1 MRRDTIT
8 DLQSR
13 LYHDLRAQA
22 EDGIG
27 AEIFALAAELFPICR
42 SITGDGV
49 RETLRHISG
58 HIDVDIHEVPT
69 GTNVFDWTIPKEWNI
84 RDAYVSDESG
94 RKIIDFSASNLHVLN
109 YSVPVRKRVSLKEL
123 KQHLHS
129 LPEQPDV
136 IPYRTSYYAENW
148 GFCVPHRLA
157 ESLEEG
163 FYDVVID
170 STLKD
175 GALIYGEH
183 VHKGSSDDE
192 ILLTTHICH
201 PSLANDN
208 CSGLALVT
216 HLAKRLKG
224 KNTRYTYRFLFAPG
238 TIGAITWLA
247 RNEDRV
253 ALIKHGLV
261 ISGVGD
267 GGGPTYKRS
276 RRGNAEID
284 QVMAHVLRHRGRD
297 STILDFSPYGYDERQ
312 YCSPGF
318 NLPVGMFQ
326 RTQYGKYP
334 EYHTSADDLGFI
346 QPHHLENS
354 YTIIRAALEILEG
367 NERFRSTSPK
377 CEPQLGKRG
386 LYAAIGNEKDGDSK
400 KMAMLWVLNY
410 ADGEHSLLDV
420 AERSELPFVI
430 IRSAAETLFEHG
442 LLYA

>member
-1 MRRDTIT
+1 
-8 DLQSR
+8 
-13 LYHDLRAQA
+13 
-22 EDGIG
+22 
-27 AEIFALAAELFPICR
+27 
-42 SITGDGV
+42 
-49 RETLRHISG
+49 
-58 HIDVDIHEVPT
+58 
-69 GTNVFDWTIPKEWNI
+69 
-84 RDAYVSDESG
+84 
-94 RKIIDFSASNLHVLN
+94 VLN
-109 YSVPVRKRVSLKEL
+109 YSVPVRKRVSLQEL
-123 KQHLHS
+123 KQHLYS

-148 GFCVPHRLA
+148 GFCVPHRLS
-157 ESLEEG
+157 ESLREE

-170 STLKD
+170 SSLKD

-183 VHKGSSDDE
+183 VHKGSSHDE

-208 CSGLALVT
+208 CSGLALLT
-216 HLAKRLKG
+216 HLAKQLKG
-224 KNTRYTYRFLFAPG
+224 NNTRYTYRFLFAPG

-253 ALIKHGLV
+253 HLIKHGLV

-284 QVMAHVLRHRGRD
+284 QVMAHLLKRSGNQ
-297 STILDFSPYGYDERQ
+297 STVLDFSPYGYDERQ

-326 RTQYGKYP
+326 RGQYGKYA
-334 EYHTSADDLGFI
+334 EYHTSADDLHFI
-346 QPHHLENS
+346 RPQHLQDS
-354 YTIIRAALEILEG
+354 YTIIRAAFEILEG
-367 NERFRSTSPK
+367 DRRFQSALPK

-410 ADGEHSLLDV
+410 ADGKHSLLDI
-420 AERSELPFVI
+420 AERSDLPFAI

-442 LLYA
+442 LLHV

>member
-1 MRRDTIT
+1 MSDTTT
-8 DLQSR
+8 DPQIRSD
-13 LYHDLRAQA
+13 HGPRAEA
-22 EDGIG
+22 EEGIG
-27 AEIFALAAELFPICR
+27 EEIFALAAELFPICR
-42 SITGDGV
+42 SITGNGV
-49 RETLRHISG
+49 RDTLQRISS

-69 GTNVFDWTIPKEWNI
+69 GTNVFDWTIPREWNI
-84 RDAYVSDESG
+84 REAYVCDGSG
-94 RKIIDFSASNLHVLN
+94 RKIVDFTACNLHVLN
-109 YSVPVRKRVSLKEL
+109 YSAPVLKRVSLREL
-123 KQHLHS
+123 KQHLYS

-148 GFCVPHRLA
+148 GFCVPHRLS
-157 ESLEEG
+157 ESLREG
-163 FYDVVID
+163 FYDVVVD

-175 GALIYGEH
+175 GALVYGEH
-183 VHKGSSDDE
+183 VHNGSSNDE

-208 CSGLALVT
+208 CSGLALLT
-216 HLAKRLKG
+216 HLAKRLRG

-253 ALIKHGLV
+253 GLIKHGLV

-284 QVMAHVLRHRGRD
+284 RAMAHVLKHSGHH
-297 STILDFSPYGYDERQ
+297 STIVDFSPYGYDERQ

-326 RTQYGKYP
+326 RAQYGKYP
-334 EYHTSADDLGFI
+334 EYHTSADDLDFI
-346 QPHHLENS
+346 RPQHLRDS
-354 YTIIRAALEILEG
+354 YTIIRAALEVLEADR
-367 NERFRSTSPK
+367 RFQSALPK
-377 CEPQLGKRG
+377 CEPQLGRRG
-386 LYAAIGNEKDGDSK
+386 LYAAIGNEKRGDSK

-410 ADGEHSLLDV
+410 SDGEHSLLDI
-420 AERSELPFVI
+420 AERSDLPFVI

-442 LLYA
+442 LLQA